1 MDLLATHLTPLL
13 AAGDAS
19 GRLPNPLTLNNL
31 NDAPVITPRS
41 ADEERIDLNGA
52 RQMVL
57 LAVEATDGTDALAGY
72 FLRIKN
78 RFALSEVVYQTS
90 GEITRVKLRATQEQ
104 LVDINSPLK
113 GTTPGLSLA
122 SHLNYTSGTAAGDTV
137 GTGMV
142 ADPVGQD
149 KIGAGSTPRQSA
161 LAGVMGK
168 LVTNPRRPNASRYIK
183 GHLLNHHI
191 GGPGDNSNMYPITAA
206 ANSAHLHNIE
216 TDVKNWVETH
226 RYWVYYRVQVRNIHE
241 SITKPDSRKDPENF
255 INATFHCNAYIKN
268 ADGTKRDEKTYD
280 AVSAYTQYTTPVP
293 ESVSDPVPEGES

>member
-1 MDLLATHLTPLL
+1 
-13 AAGDAS
+13 
-19 GRLPNPLTLNNL
+19 
-31 NDAPVITPRS
+31 
-41 ADEERIDLNGA
+41 
-52 RQMVL
+52 
-57 LAVEATDGTDALAGY
+57 
-72 FLRIKN
+72 
-78 RFALSEVVYQTS
+78 
-90 GEITRVKLRATQEQ
+90 
-104 LVDINSPLK
+104 
-113 GTTPGLSLA
+113 
-122 SHLNYTSGTAAGDTV
+122 
-137 GTGMV
+137 MV